1 MAGGHFAQLR
11 SAVRIVIV
19 NVNTT
24 EAITESV
31 HRQATA
37 VAASGTRIDAVTP
50 FFGPAAVEGY
60 FDSYISAAAVLDRVA
75 AVTGDYDAVIEAG
88 FGESAQ
94 AGLQEM
100 VDVPVISITE
110 AAAHLACL
118 LGHRYSVVT
127 TVHRAVR
134 QIGERLLV
142 AGLSQR
148 CASVRATGLGVLDL
162 ERDTGLA
169 ISKIAE
175 AAQLAVSQ
183 DGADAICLGCAG
195 MVGLQERVAAAVD
208 VPVIDGVAAAV
219 KLAESM
225 HALGLRPRASR
236 DTSPKSGIVGWPLHQ
251 HLNLPPARG

>member
-1 MAGGHFAQLR
+1 
-11 SAVRIVIV
+11 VRIVIV

-31 HRQATA
+31 RRQAAA
-37 VAASGTRIDAVTP
+37 VAASGTQIDAVTP
-50 FFGPAAVEGY
+50 FFGPTAVEGY
-60 FDSYISAAAVLDRVA
+60 FGSYISAAAVLDRVA

-127 TVHRAVR
+127 TVNRAVR
-134 QIGERLLV
+134 QISERLLV
-142 AGLSQR
+142 AGLNTR
-148 CASVRATGLGVLDL
+148 CASIRATGLGVLDL
-162 ERDTGLA
+162 DRDAGLA
-169 ISKIAE
+169 MDKIAE
-175 AAQLAVSQ
+175 AARLAVAE
-183 DGADAICLGCAG
+183 DGAEAICLGCAG
-195 MVGLQERVAAAVD
+195 MVDLRDRVAAAVD

-219 KLAESM
+219 KLAEAM
-225 HALGLRPRASR
+225 HALRLRPRPAEKPSV
-236 DTSPKSGIVGWPLHQ
+236 PPEIVGWPLHR
-251 HLNLPPARG
+251 HLNLGTSPGKELSRVL